1 MLEGKRCSLILSF
14 PFAMLKWRVNWVTE
28 GLLPVPQ
35 GFEHFDFGRVKEWLN
50 YDEADDE
57 ELDLG
62 DNDNLMQFSTR
73 REQLHTFLVECAGQ
87 IPLKSTSFNIV
98 TLRI

>member
-1 MLEGKRCSLILSF
+1 M
-14 PFAMLKWRVNWVTE
+14 
-28 GLLPVPQ
+28 PQ

-87 IPLKSTSFNIV
+87 I
-98 TLRI
+98 